1 MTRVIRPRLAQPLGA
16 LLVLALGCSGDVN
29 SLDGTATPPPTN
41 AVTSPSIVA
50 PGTLPNMPTAP
61 QPGPSSGAPNI
72 TPTSMGTIPVPGV
85 TVPEDPNA
93 IPDAPPAATLVAT
106 PRFARLSRL
115 QWSNSI
121 RQLLHLEQ
129 EDTAAIEAEVSGDA
143 LINFD
148 TEADALFVT
157 EQLRRQLA
165 DAAERLADLVTTN
178 PSALAALEVND
189 PPADVGARAQSFVSG
204 FGLRAFRRPL
214 TESEVATHLA
224 LFDQGPS
231 LYPERDAFEA
241 GASLV
246 IQAMLQSPHFLYRT
260 ELGQGNGGAAVPLDD
275 FEVASKLAF
284 SLTNTMPSDELL
296 EAAAAGQLRDKASIA
311 AQAKRLLDDVKG
323 LDGIANF
330 SAQVLRLGTYDGIRR
345 DPEVF
350 PDFSPDAPA
359 AMKKEVLQFVE
370 WVFKEGGGVKDYYTS
385 AVGFVNSDLAPLY
398 EVEGNFSKEEFTQ
411 VDLDP
416 TKRAGLLTQAGFL
429 SSYISDTQP
438 DIIHRGVFI
447 ATRLLCLTLPPPDP
461 NADLVIEVTPGM
473 TNRQRV
479 ETTTGKGTCGEG
491 CHSILLNPLGYAFE
505 NYDAVGKYRTTD
517 QGLPVDASATYTLDG
532 QTQTFSNGVELSHLL
547 ADAKQTHKCYA
558 QNLMKYLHGRTL
570 TPDDEAIVDYYARLS
585 RADMLSVRDMMLE
598 VVTSDAFLSRLP

>member
-1 MTRVIRPRLAQPLGA
+1 MPSGLQPGA
-16 LLVLALGCSGDVN
+16 TSGVPN
-29 SLDGTATPPPTN
+29 PTAT
-41 AVTSPSIVA
+41 SP
-50 PGTLPNMPTAP
+50 
-61 QPGPSSGAPNI
+61 GA
-72 TPTSMGTIPVPGV
+72 IPVPGV
-85 TVPEDPNA
+85 PVPGVTAPEDPNA

-165 DAAERLADLVTTN
+165 DAAEQLADLVTAD
-178 PSALAALEVND
+178 PSALAALEAND
-189 PPADVGARAQSFVSG
+189 APSDVSARAESFVSG

-214 TESEVATHLA
+214 TESEVAAHLA
-224 LFDQGPS
+224 LFDQGPT
-231 LYPERDAFEA
+231 LYPDLDAFDA
-241 GASLV
+241 GANLV

-260 ELGQGNGGAAVPLDD
+260 ELSQSNDGAAVPLDD

-284 SLTNTMPSDELL
+284 ALTNTMPSDELL
-296 EAAAAGQLRDKASIA
+296 QAAAAGQLSDKASIA
-311 AQAKRLLDDVKG
+311 AQATRLLDDVKG

-330 SAQVLRLGTYDGIRR
+330 SAQVLRLGAYDGIRR
-345 DPEVF
+345 DPTVF

-359 AMKKEVLQFVE
+359 AMKQEVLRFVE
-370 WVFKEGGGVKDYYTS
+370 WVFQEGGGVKDYYTS
-385 AVGFVNSDLAPLY
+385 PVGFVNSDLAPLY
-398 EVEGNFSKEEFTQ
+398 ELEGNFSKDEFTR
-411 VDLDP
+411 VELDP

-447 ATRLLCLTLPPPDP
+447 ATRLLCITLPPPDP
-461 NADLVIEVTPGM
+461 NADLVIKVVPGM

-491 CHSILLNPLGYAFE
+491 CHSNLLNPLGYAFE

-517 QGLPVDASATYTLDG
+517 QGLPVDASATYSLDG
-532 QTQTFSNGVELSHLL
+532 QTQTFESGVELSHLL
-547 ADAKQTHKCYA
+547 GDAKQTHKCYA
-558 QNLMKYLHGRTL
+558 QNLMKYLHGRAL
-570 TPDDEAIVDYYARLS
+570 TTDDEAIVDYYARLS